1 MRHASTPPADDM
13 QPPRARPWVAFAVA
27 AALITL
33 YAVILLM
40 PVTHSDS
47 QRARLHATVTTL
59 GTVIQAIETS
69 YAEGELEPS
78 DRHLGLPASAA
89 FCAHLRLHLPDTG
102 HARLSCELHEDAR
115 VHGTLILRRS
125 PQGAWH
131 CEGDV
136 ADPQLLPAACSAV
149 AFN

>member
-13 QPPRARPWVAFAVA
+13 QPPRARPWVALMIA

-40 PVTHSDS
+40 PVTRSDS
-47 QRARLHATVTTL
+47 QRARLHATVTSL
-59 GTVIQAIETS
+59 ASVIQVVETS
-69 YAEGELEPS
+69 YANGDLEPS

-102 HARLSCELHEDAR
+102 HARLSCELHRDAPM
-115 VHGTLILRRS
+115 HGALVLRRS

-131 CEGDV
+131 CEADV
-136 ADPQLLPAACSAV
+136 PDLQLLPAACSAA

>member
-1 MRHASTPPADDM
+1 MRHPCVPPEDVM
-13 QPPRARPWVAFAVA
+13 QPPRTRPWVAFVVA

-40 PVTHSDS
+40 PVTRSDS
-47 QRARLHATVTTL
+47 QRARLHATVTSL
-59 GTVIQAIETS
+59 GTVIQTIETS
-69 YAEGELEPS
+69 YADGDLEPS

-89 FCAHLRLHLPDTG
+89 FCSHLRLHLPDTG

-115 VHGTLILRRS
+115 VHGTLVLRRS
-125 PQGAWH
+125 PQGAWY
-131 CEGDV
+131 CEADV
-136 ADPQLLPAACSAV
+136 ADTQLLPAACSAV